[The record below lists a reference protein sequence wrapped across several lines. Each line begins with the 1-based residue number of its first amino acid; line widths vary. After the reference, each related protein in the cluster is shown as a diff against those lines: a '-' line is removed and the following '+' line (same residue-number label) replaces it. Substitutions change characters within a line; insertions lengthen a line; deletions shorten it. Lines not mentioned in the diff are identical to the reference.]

1 MVHWVTTEG
10 PEEVLA
16 GMVWGRHRG
25 RKGENGQ
32 HHGRP
37 GSRGS
42 PDPGSG
48 ILENTIDAFLRSA
61 RLGADGVE
69 LDVRLTRDGALAVHH
84 DPVIP
89 DVGPVADLEV
99 CQLPAHVPLLD
110 AALGACTGLT
120 VNIEIK
126 NLPTERGFDPGE
138 RLALA
143 VGAVVAELGT
153 PENILV
159 SSFWPPSLDAAI
171 SGNPEIRT
179 GLLAPPWLRG
189 EEALELAIDHGLG
202 ALHPE
207 VSLLSPE
214 LVIAAHRVGLT
225 VAAWTVNELPAL
237 RSALDWGVDTVITD
251 DVVSAA
257 ALVSAT

>member
-1 MVHWVTTEG
+1 MDVQAH
-10 PEEVLA
+10 
-16 GMVWGRHRG
+16 
-25 RKGENGQ
+25 
-32 HHGRP
+32 
-37 GSRGS
+37 RGS
-42 PDPGSG
+42 PDPDSG
-48 ILENTIDAFLRSA
+48 ILENTIDAFFRAA

-84 DPVIP
+84 DPVIS
-89 DVGPVADLEV
+89 DVGPLADLDV

-110 AALGACTGLT
+110 AALDACTGLT

-126 NLPTERGFDPGE
+126 NLPTEQGFDPGE

-143 VGAVVAELGT
+143 VGSVVAGLGT
-153 PENILV
+153 PENIMI

-179 GLLAPPWLRG
+179 GLLAPPWLG
-189 EEALELAIDHGLG
+189 AEEALALAIGHGLG

-214 LVIAAHRVGLT
+214 LVVAAHRAGLT
-225 VAAWTVNELPAL
+225 VAVWTVNEVSAL

-251 DVVSAA
+251 DVASAV
-257 ALVSAT
+257 ALVAAT

>member
-1 MVHWVTTEG
+1 MDVQAH
-10 PEEVLA
+10 
-16 GMVWGRHRG
+16 
-25 RKGENGQ
+25 
-32 HHGRP
+32 
-37 GSRGS
+37 RGS

-48 ILENTIDAFLRSA
+48 ILENTIEAFLRAA

-89 DVGPVADLEV
+89 DVGPVADLDV
-99 CQLPAHVPLLD
+99 CQLPTHVPLLD
-110 AALGACTGLT
+110 AALDACTGLT

-126 NLPTERGFDPGE
+126 NLPTEQGFDPGE

-143 VGAVVAELGT
+143 VGAVVADRGT
-153 PENILV
+153 PENLLV
-159 SSFWPPSLDAAI
+159 SSFWPPSLDAAV
-171 SGNPEIRT
+171 SSNPEIRT
-179 GLLAPPWLRG
+179 GLLAPPWLG
-189 EEALELAIDHGLG
+189 AEEALELAIEHGLA

-214 LVIAAHRVGLT
+214 LVVAAHQAGLA
-225 VAAWTVNELPAL
+225 VAAWTVNQLTAL

-251 DVVSAA
+251 DVVSAV
-257 ALVSAT
+257 ALVAAT

>member
-1 MVHWVTTEG
+1 MDVQGH
-10 PEEVLA
+10 
-16 GMVWGRHRG
+16 
-25 RKGENGQ
+25 
-32 HHGRP
+32 
-37 GSRGS
+37 RGS

-48 ILENTIDAFLRSA
+48 ILENTIDAFVRAA

-89 DVGPVADLEV
+89 DVGPVADLDV

-110 AALGACTGLT
+110 AAIDACTGLT
-120 VNIEIK
+120 VNVEIK
-126 NLPTERGFDPGE
+126 NLPSEQGFDPGE

-143 VGAVVAELGT
+143 VGALVAERGT

-171 SGNPEIRT
+171 SCNPDIRT
-179 GLLAPPWLRG
+179 GLLAPAWLG
-189 EEALELAIDHGLG
+189 AKEALELAIEHGLG
-202 ALHPE
+202 ALHPQ

-214 LVIAAHRVGLT
+214 LVMAAHQAGLT
-225 VAAWTVNELPAL
+225 VAAWTVNERSAL

-251 DVVSAA
+251 DVASAA
-257 ALVSAT
+257 ALVAAT

>member
-1 MVHWVTTEG
+1 MDVQGH
-10 PEEVLA
+10 
-16 GMVWGRHRG
+16 
-25 RKGENGQ
+25 
-32 HHGRP
+32 
-37 GSRGS
+37 RGS

-48 ILENTIDAFLRSA
+48 ILENTIDAFLRAA

-84 DPVIP
+84 DPVIR
-89 DVGPVADLEV
+89 DVGPVADLDV
-99 CQLPAHVPLLD
+99 CQLPAYVPLLD
-110 AALGACTGLT
+110 AAIDACTGLT
-120 VNIEIK
+120 VNVEIK
-126 NLPTERGFDPGE
+126 NLPNEQGFDPGE

-143 VGAVVAELGT
+143 VGALVAERGT

-171 SGNPEIRT
+171 SCDPDIRT
-179 GLLAPPWLRG
+179 GLLAPAWLG
-189 EEALELAIDHGLG
+189 AEEALELAIEHGLG
-202 ALHPE
+202 ALHPQ

-214 LVIAAHRVGLT
+214 LVMAAHQAGLT
-225 VAAWTVNELPAL
+225 VAAWTVNEVSAL

-257 ALVSAT
+257 ALVATT

>member
-1 MVHWVTTEG
+1 MDVQGH
-10 PEEVLA
+10 
-16 GMVWGRHRG
+16 
-25 RKGENGQ
+25 
-32 HHGRP
+32 
-37 GSRGS
+37 RGS

-48 ILENTIDAFLRSA
+48 ILENTIDAFVRSA

-89 DVGPVADLEV
+89 DVGPVADLDV

-110 AALGACTGLT
+110 AAVDACIGLT
-120 VNIEIK
+120 VTVEIK
-126 NLPTERGFDPGE
+126 NLPTQPGFDPAE

-143 VGAVVAELGT
+143 VGAFAAERGN

-171 SGNPEIRT
+171 SSNPDIRT
-179 GLLAPPWLRG
+179 GLQAPPWLG
-189 EEALELAIDHGLG
+189 AEQALELAIEHGVG
-202 ALHPE
+202 ALHPQ

-214 LVIAAHRVGLT
+214 LVMAAHQAGLT
-225 VAAWTVNELPAL
+225 VAAWTVNEPSAL

-251 DVVSAA
+251 DVASAA
-257 ALVSAT
+257 ALVAADLNGRSIPGRAVSP

>member
-1 MVHWVTTEG
+1 MDVQGH
-10 PEEVLA
+10 
-16 GMVWGRHRG
+16 
-25 RKGENGQ
+25 
-32 HHGRP
+32 
-37 GSRGS
+37 RGS

-48 ILENTIDAFLRSA
+48 ILENTIEAFLRSA

-69 LDVRLTRDGALAVHH
+69 LGVRLTRDGALAIHH

-89 DVGPVADLEV
+89 DVGPVADLDV
-99 CQLPAHVPLLD
+99 NQLPAHVRLLD
-110 AALGACTGLT
+110 AAIDACIGLT

-126 NLPTERGFDPGE
+126 NLPTEPGFDPEE

-143 VGAVVAELGT
+143 VGAAVAERGT

-171 SGNPEIRT
+171 GCNPEIQA
-179 GLLAPPWLRG
+179 GLLAPPWLG
-189 EEALELAIDHGLG
+189 AEEALELAIEHGLG

-214 LVIAAHRVGLT
+214 LVIAAHRAGLAVT
-225 VAAWTVNELPAL
+225 AWTVNQLPAL

-257 ALVSAT
+257 ALVADT

>member
-1 MVHWVTTEG
+1 MDVQAH
-10 PEEVLA
+10 
-16 GMVWGRHRG
+16 
-25 RKGENGQ
+25 
-32 HHGRP
+32 
-37 GSRGS
+37 RGS

-89 DVGPVADLEV
+89 DVGPLADLAV
-99 CQLPAHVPLLD
+99 RQLPAHVPLLE
-110 AALGACTGLT
+110 AALDACTGLT

-126 NLPTERGFDPGE
+126 NLPSEQGFDTAE

-143 VGAVVAELGT
+143 VGAVVAELGA

-171 SGNPEIRT
+171 SCDPGIRT
-179 GLLAPPWLRG
+179 GLLAPAWLG
-189 EEALELAIDHGLG
+189 AEEALELAIDQGFG

-207 VSLLSPE
+207 VSLLSQE
-214 LVIAAHRVGLT
+214 LVIAAHQAGLT
-225 VAAWTVNELPAL
+225 VAAWTVNELTAL
-237 RSALDWGVDTVITD
+237 RSALECGVDTVITD
-251 DVVSAA
+251 DVASAA
-257 ALVSAT
+257 ALVAAT

>member
-1 MVHWVTTEG
+1 MDVH
-10 PEEVLA
+10 A
-16 GMVWGRHRG
+16 H
-25 RKGENGQ
+25 
-32 HHGRP
+32 
-37 GSRGS
+37 RGS

-61 RLGADGVE
+61 RLGAHGVE
-69 LDVRLTRDGALAVHH
+69 LDVRLTRDGAIAVHH

-89 DVGPVADLEV
+89 DGGPVADLDV
-99 CQLPAHVPLLD
+99 AQLPPHVPLLD
-110 AALGACTGLT
+110 AALEACTGLT

-126 NLPTERGFDPGE
+126 NLPTQPGFDPGE

-143 VGAVVAELGT
+143 VGAMVAERGT

-159 SSFWPPSLDAAI
+159 SSFWPPSLDAAL
-171 SGNPEIRT
+171 SCNPEVRT
-179 GLLAPPWLRG
+179 GLQAAPWLG
-189 EEALELAIDHGLG
+189 AEGALELAIEHGLG

-207 VSLLSPE
+207 ISLLTPE
-214 LVIAAHRVGLT
+214 LVIAAHQAGLT

-257 ALVSAT
+257 ALVAAT